1 MTYMITTTV
10 PETSTAQLRLEAA
23 QRVYEELLRY
33 ISTDAVSTER
43 SQENVK

>member
-1 MTYMITTTV
+1 MAYMITTTL

-33 ISTDAVSTER
+33 ISADAVSSER
-43 SQENVK
+43 SRENVK